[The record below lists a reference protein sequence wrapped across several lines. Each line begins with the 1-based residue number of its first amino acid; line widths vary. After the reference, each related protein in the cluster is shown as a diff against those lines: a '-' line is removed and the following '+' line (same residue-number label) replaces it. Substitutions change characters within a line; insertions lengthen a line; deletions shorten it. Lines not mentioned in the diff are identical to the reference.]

1 VCPSEA
7 DRLAARRLGRSFA
20 AAERSFDLNDAHDLE
35 RAQGLSGE
43 LVLRARG
50 GHLEVI
56 SNGSFLI
63 STENEASSRA
73 LVTAAGPWLSDG
85 PLRILI
91 GGLGLGYALDEALRL
106 PSAETVT
113 VAELE
118 PVVVS
123 WFERYGGERARR
135 AGADHRASV
144 VVADVMDVLQTA
156 SEAYD
161 LICLDTDNGPQW
173 LVREPNAALYGDGGI
188 RAAFRALRPGGVAVF
203 WSPERYPRFEA
214 ALAARFPLLRDV
226 VAMDVVHGRS
236 LEYVMYVAVKLCS
249 RSGAPSD
256 GAGDMSGERLP

>member
-1 VCPSEA
+1 VSPA
-7 DRLAARRLGRSFA
+7 KGDRPAARRLGRPFA
-20 AAERSFDLNDAHDLE
+20 AAERPSHSNDGPHDLE

-73 LVTAAGPWLSDG
+73 LVTAAGAWLPEG
-85 PLRILI
+85 PLQILI

-106 PSAETVT
+106 PSARAVT

-118 PVVVS
+118 PVMVS

-135 AGADHRASV
+135 AAADHRARV

-156 SEAYD
+156 SETYD

-188 RAAFRALRPGGVAVF
+188 RAAFRALRPGGAAVF
-203 WSPERYPRFEA
+203 WSPEHYPRFEA
-214 ALAARFPLLRDV
+214 ALATHFPMLRDV

-236 LEYVMYVAVKLCS
+236 LEYVMYVAVKPCS
-249 RSGAPSD
+249 RSGAPK
-256 GAGDMSGERLP
+256 